1 MLNQDTT
8 LLKYIS
14 YLLYKIITPKV
25 REMPET
31 GSCDYWCRLSWQQA
45 GFIKLCGKSH
55 NLCQWLPNSKWNL
68 LHCWGKSS
76 LETIVGTSMFGGKRS
91 HISSRSIIMDL
102 STHHQAV
109 FAWVL
114 VWQFLWFSL
123 ALSSLKLQSNPNT
136 TMMKA
141 FIIHLAKAPSYL
153 SVG

>member
-1 MLNQDTT
+1 MLNQNTT

-45 GFIKLCGKSH
+45 GFIKWSGKSH

-76 LETIVGTSMFGGKRS
+76 LETVVGTSTFGGKRS
-91 HISSRSIIMDL
+91 HISSRSTIMDL

-114 VWQFLWFSL
+114 VGPDNFSGL
-123 ALSSLKLQSNPNT
+123 AWLCLPWNCSLTQILQWWKPSL
-136 TMMKA
+136 
-141 FIIHLAKAPSYL
+141 FI
-153 SVG
+153 

>member
-31 GSCDYWCRLSWQQA
+31 GNCDYWCRLSWQQA
-45 GFIKLCGKSH
+45 GFLKWGGKSR

-76 LETIVGTSMFGGKRS
+76 LETVVGTSTFDGNRS
-91 HISSRSIIMDL
+91 HISSRSTIMDL

-109 FAWVL
+109 FTWVL
-114 VWQFLWFSL
+114 VGLDNFSGL
-123 ALSSLKLQSNPNT
+123 VWLCLPWNCSLTQILQWWKPSL
-136 TMMKA
+136 
-141 FIIHLAKAPSYL
+141 FI
-153 SVG
+153 